1 MVVLISTRIK
11 SKMSNPTVKRVYEAA
26 DGFRILVD
34 RIWPR
39 GLSKDQA
46 RVDLWLK
53 QIAPSTEL
61 RQWFAHDP
69 ARWDE
74 FRRRYFEEL
83 DRNAEAVAT
92 LRERIA
98 EGPVTLLYATKQAR
112 FNNAVSLVEY
122 LKRISDTA

>member
-1 MVVLISTRIK
+1 
-11 SKMSNPTVKRVYEAA
+11 MSNPKLKRVYEAA
-26 DGFRILVD
+26 EATDGFRILVD

-98 EGPVTLLYATKQAR
+98 EGPVTLLYATKEAR
-112 FNNAVSLVEY
+112 FNNAVSLAEY
-122 LKRISDTA
+122 LERPDASA